1 MRLNCTQKDACCMW
15 AYICVQKTRENFFKI
30 YALLLYKFCMMLLPL
45 KHTCFFCCISF
56 NVNCI
61 YSRQRLYC
69 FYRMIVNIAN
79 KLSCMIWGQKA
90 NKGSFVHTHRSTAQM
105 HREILLKKYYIY
117 MELSI
122 IPRMRRQT
130 KAQISLW
137 RFSSYVPNWFFVV
150 DDVHVNFIHRWAR
163 TFFFY
168 KVNCIEYLFFNL
180 YVCDIF
186 AVRVFLA
193 RCTIQI

>member
-15 AYICVQKTRENFFKI
+15 AYICVQKSRENFFKI

-117 MELSI
+117 GAVNHSTNEETNKSSNFTLKI
-122 IPRMRRQT
+122 LFVCPKLILCRWRRPR
-130 KAQISLW
+130 
-137 RFSSYVPNWFFVV
+137 
-150 DDVHVNFIHRWAR
+150 
-163 TFFFY
+163 
-168 KVNCIEYLFFNL
+168 
-180 YVCDIF
+180 
-186 AVRVFLA
+186 
-193 RCTIQI
+193 